1 VARAPSGN
9 NSPLNSVLSENIK
22 ALAEKQAEQAQ
33 QADLQERLAENIT
46 AFSGSMS
53 FVYMHLVLVGGWAA
67 VNLSLV
73 PGVPPFDP
81 TFVILATVAS
91 VEAIFLSTFVL
102 ISQNRAARMAE
113 RQAQLDLQTSLLAE
127 HEVTRLLTLTR
138 EIARKL
144 GVDAADEED
153 LTELER
159 DVSPEKILDEIE
171 DQSGRQSS

>member
-1 VARAPSGN
+1 
-9 NSPLNSVLSENIK
+9 VLAENIK
-22 ALAEKQAEQAQ
+22 SLARKQAEQAE
-33 QADLQERLAENIT
+33 QAGFQERLAEKIT

-53 FVYMHLVLVGGWAA
+53 FVYVHLVLVGGWAA

-73 PGVPPFDP
+73 PGVSAFDP

-102 ISQNRAARMAE
+102 ISQNRASRMAE

-127 HEVTRLLTLTR
+127 HEVTRLLILTR

-144 GVDAADEED
+144 GVEAADEED

-159 DVSPEKILDEIE
+159 DVSPEKVLEEIE
-171 DQSGRQSS
+171 DQSDRKSR